1 MRLFLLNIGLAIAW
15 AGINGSFSA
24 PVLMAGFVVGYIV
37 ILLGRPV
44 LGPSAYYT
52 GLWRTLSFIVIYV
65 WELVTASIRIAI
77 DVLNPWLDVRPAVVR
92 VPLQVRSD
100 AEVTLLANLISLT
113 PGTLS
118 LDVSDDNRSLFVH
131 AMDVD
136 DADALRREL
145 HDTFERRVLHLT
157 GQQHVDLDEL
167 MALHD
172 IERATEPVD
181 AKGAFQR

>member
-1 MRLFLLNIGLAIAW
+1 MYTMRLFLLNLGLAVAW
-15 AGINGSFSA
+15 AGINGSVSA
-24 PVLMAGFVVGYIV
+24 SVLIAGFVVGYLV

-44 LGPSAYYT
+44 LGPSAYYA
-52 GLWRTLSFIVIYV
+52 GLWRTLSFVVVYV
-65 WELVTASIRIAI
+65 WELIAASVRIAI
-77 DVLNPWLDVRPAVVR
+77 DVVNPWLDVRPAVVR

-136 DADALRREL
+136 DADALRRDL

-157 GQQHVDLDEL
+157 GRQTV
-167 MALHD
+167 ALETID
-172 IERATEPVD
+172 REAGGDREADGES
-181 AKGAFQR
+181 A